1 MPIPAPQPMPP
12 PIPGPTVV
20 VLMLSIC
27 VRRNLV
33 TGNSDFPVLT
43 SGLRLQSLLVDPI
56 GFVIGQMTIT
66 EL

>member
-1 MPIPAPQPMPP
+1 
-12 PIPGPTVV
+12 
-20 VLMLSIC
+20 
-27 VRRNLV
+27 
-33 TGNSDFPVLT
+33 LT